1 MVLACRPHP
10 MHPHAMG
17 TYVGSATLLDEGDG
31 TVIDVRVSLSTA
43 DARGERWFAS
53 VEGFDVDLEDNGR
66 DVVVSL
72 PAGTQARARLV
83 VDITGDDPVVRLVG
97 TSRSPV

>member
-1 MVLACRPHP
+1 MVLARPRNLVHS
-10 MHPHAMG
+10 HAMG

-43 DARGERWFAS
+43 DFLGERWFAS
-53 VEGFDVDLEDNGR
+53 VEGLDVDLEDNGR

-83 VDITGDDPVVRLVG
+83 VDITGDEPVVRLVG